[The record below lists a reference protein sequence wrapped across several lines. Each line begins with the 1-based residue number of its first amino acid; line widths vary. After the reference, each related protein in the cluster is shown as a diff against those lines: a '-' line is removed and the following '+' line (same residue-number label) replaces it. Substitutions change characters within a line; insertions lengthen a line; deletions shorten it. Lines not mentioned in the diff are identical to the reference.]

1 MFSHDD
7 DFMMRTKRHLHK
19 TPDRLR
25 DKGDLVLNP
34 EVRAHYDRFRE
45 AAVLFSVIERPEG
58 LTTLLNMRPRHLK
71 NHGGQIGFP
80 GGKVEAADSGP
91 LATAS
96 REAMEE
102 VGLPTGNIEP
112 LGFLDA
118 YITGSGFRVVPVVA
132 KVTPPEAFILDANEV
147 EAAFEV
153 PFSFL
158 MNAENHD
165 HGFLEWKGKPRFYY
179 EMPYRNEAGDWRI
192 WGVTAGIIRLLY
204 ETLYPEFPVD
214 KPYENGK
221 EDGKGPRR

>member
-7 DFMMRTKRHLHK
+7 DFIARTKRHLHQS
-19 TPDRLR
+19 PEIIQ
-25 DKGDLVLNP
+25 DKGDFILNP
-34 EVRAHYDRFRE
+34 EVRNFYSSFRE

-58 LTTLLNMRPRHLK
+58 LTTLLNMRPQHLK

-80 GGKVEAADSGP
+80 GGKVEAVDKGP
-91 LATAS
+91 ASTAV

-102 VGLPTGNIEP
+102 IGLPSENITA

-132 KVTPPEAFILDANEV
+132 KVTPPASFTLDVNEV

-158 MNAENHD
+158 MNPDNHTHD
-165 HGFLEWKGKPRFYY
+165 FINWKGRTRFYY
-179 EMPYRNEAGDWRI
+179 EMPYHDGKTDWRI

-204 ETLYPEFPVD
+204 ETLYPEFPVQ
-214 KPYENGK
+214 KHYE
-221 EDGKGPRR
+221 R

>member
-7 DFMMRTKRHLHK
+7 DFIERTKRHLHQR
-19 TPDRLR
+19 PEVLQ
-25 DKGDLVLNP
+25 DKGDLILNP
-34 EVRAHYDRFRE
+34 DVGNHYDSFRE

-58 LTTLLNMRPRHLK
+58 LTTLLNMRPKHLK

-80 GGKVEAADSGP
+80 GGKVEAVDEGP
-91 LATAS
+91 ISTAS

-102 VGLPTGNIEP
+102 IGLPVENITS

-118 YITGSGFRVVPVVA
+118 YITGSGFRVVPVIA
-132 KVTPPEAFILDANEV
+132 KVSPPASFTLDANEV

-158 MNAENHD
+158 MNPENHTHD
-165 HGFLEWKGKPRFYY
+165 YIRLKDKPRFYY
-179 EMPYRNEAGDWRI
+179 EIPYNDGETDWRI

-204 ETLYPEFPVD
+204 ETLYPEFPVQ
-214 KPYENGK
+214 KHYE
-221 EDGKGPRR
+221 R